1 MTNTYT
7 YEQFQDLNEVI
18 ALAKDELINFDLPNG
33 NDGRC
38 KLRRIIKNL
47 ISTSLQLSDSSPYI
61 RKLYYNFDV
70 LNESR
75 CTKLDLLFIIESLT
89 KIKRDFFP
97 QYFDKIFISHSE
109 KDKDIVDSFISLLHD
124 IGIQKPTSG
133 NEGKIF
139 CSSSDAYLIPLRENN
154 IEYIKSQLDSTDNVL
169 AVIMYSKNYM
179 NSPYCLNEAGVIW
192 IKNIPFQPIILP
204 DFSFKDVKGFL
215 NPNITG
221 FEISNKS
228 RLNDFKEQL
237 EANFNL
243 PVISHNLWEQDR
255 DKFLKEIQEYS
266 RVLMSEG

>member
-1 MTNTYT
+1 MTDTYT
-7 YEQFQDLNEVI
+7 YEQFQDLNEVLT
-18 ALAKDELINFDLPNG
+18 LAKEELTNFDMPSGYSN
-33 NDGRC
+33 RY
-38 KLRRIIKNL
+38 KLRQIIKNL
-47 ISTSLQLSDSSPYI
+47 IGISLQLSDSSPYI
-61 RKLYYNFDV
+61 RKLYCNFDV
-70 LNESR
+70 LNERR
-75 CTKLDLLFIIESLT
+75 CTERDLSFVIESLT

-124 IGIQKPTSG
+124 IGVQKPTSG

-154 IEYIKSQLDSTDNVL
+154 VEYIKSQLDSTDNVL

-179 NSPYCLNEAGVIW
+179 NSPYCLNEAGAIW

-204 DFSFKDVKGFL
+204 DFSFNEVKGFL

-237 EANFNL
+237 LGNFNL
-243 PVISHNLWEQDR
+243 PVINYNVWEQDR
-255 DKFLKEIQEYS
+255 DKFLKEIKEYS
-266 RVLMSEG
+266 QVTMTEN